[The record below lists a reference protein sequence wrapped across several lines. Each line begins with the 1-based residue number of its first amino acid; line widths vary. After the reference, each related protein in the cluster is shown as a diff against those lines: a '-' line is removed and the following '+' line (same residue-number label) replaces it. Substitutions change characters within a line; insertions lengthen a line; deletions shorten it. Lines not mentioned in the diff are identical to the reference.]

1 MFYYC
6 KARKQPG
13 AFKGLSGGFSQSFY
27 LSFSAPDNICI
38 IANGARRGDKA
49 LDLLYA
55 NVKNTYKVAS
65 IHPACRAFVLK
76 TTLLFTETGV
86 SLGL

>member
-1 MFYYC
+1 M
-6 KARKQPG
+6 
-13 AFKGLSGGFSQSFY
+13 
-27 LSFSAPDNICI
+27 

-55 NVKNTYKVAS
+55 NVKNVNVNVKNTYKVAS

-86 SLGL
+86 SLEL